1 MDAGH
6 GKNHGRCQNAPPLPR
21 TTHDEEQGINK
32 DCAGVPAAVYVASWM
47 ILSSVVILFNK
58 WILDRARYPILLTCY
73 HLVFATIM
81 TQILACTSSLLDG
94 RHSIRMT
101 PKLYIRA
108 IVPIGVLYSLS
119 LVCSNFPYLYLS
131 VAFIQMLKG
140 TASIAVFLALC
151 SLRLTSPTL
160 RVVLNLLVIVFGVVL
175 ASLGEIKFHAI
186 GFLYQ
191 MGGIIFE
198 AYRLAFIQKLLSDEK
213 YKMDPLV
220 SLYYF
225 APCCAAF
232 ICMMG
237 MAGEWR
243 DGVDLEEVTSVGIG
257 KTSSLVLTLCGVLK
271 NISLIAASMFIWG
284 TVVTPIQFVGNGI
297 ALTGLVYYQLGA
309 EKVRSIFETLLACLE
324 GLSRTDRGRL
334 AIVGSLAMCC
344 VVFSAIA
351 AACWVFD
358 GERNIA
364 NGGV

>member
-213 YKMDPLV
+213 YKMDPL
-220 SLYYF
+220 
-225 APCCAAF
+225 
-232 ICMMG
+232 
-237 MAGEWR
+237 
-243 DGVDLEEVTSVGIG
+243 IG